1 MNKLRI
7 PIAIVFYSD
16 MSILELDIAGL
27 AVGKYLLKELSKY
40 GEDRVKAVTSNHEQ
54 DNNSALFAKFSNL
67 KTYSISELNL
77 RDWCNEGVLL
87 IDVRAWLS
95 SQNLEGIFS
104 CIKNAKNSVQFCESY
119 KFIPGAYRKA
129 MTLAVYVHP
138 EEVTPKLFKKKGV
151 TNDLGLEEVVNFDTL
166 NIVKKIYFDDEYF
179 AQFSLLITSYVDLAE
194 IERRIHFKKATDAMQ
209 KGVRIR
215 DPHTISIR
223 GNLSCGFGVE
233 IDANVIFEGDVVL
246 GDNVKI
252 NANSILRDC
261 RIDNDTIINPFSL
274 IEQSS
279 VGKNSFIGP
288 FARIRPG
295 CVVGN
300 KVQIGNYVEIK
311 NSNIGDRSRINH
323 HTFIGD
329 SLIADDVTIGAGTI
343 TCNHDGIGVSE
354 TVIERGVY
362 IGSGCNLVAPLNIG
376 AGATIGA
383 GSTITRDV
391 PAAKL
396 TLARSIQTTVHGW
409 VRPKSQRVDK

>member
-27 AVGKYLLKELSKY
+27 AAGEYLLKELSEH
-40 GEDRVKAVTSNHEQ
+40 GEDKVKAVTNNQ
-54 DNNSALFAKFSNL
+54 QYDNNSTSFSKFLNL
-67 KTYSISELNL
+67 KIYAITDIDL
-77 RDWCNEGVLL
+77 REWNNKGVLL
-87 IDVRAWLS
+87 IDARAWLT
-95 SQNLEGIFS
+95 SQNLDSIFFH
-104 CIKNAKNSVQFCESY
+104 IENTKTIIQFCESY
-119 KFIPGAYRKA
+119 KFIPGAYRDI
-129 MTLAVYVHP
+129 MTLAVYVPP
-138 EEVTPKLFKKKGV
+138 EEVKSKLFKKKGV
-151 TNDLGLEEVVNFDTL
+151 ANGAGLEEVVNFDTL
-166 NIVKKIYFDDEYF
+166 NIVKKIYLDDEHF
-179 AQFSLLITSYVDLAE
+179 AHFSLLITSYVDLAE
-194 IERRIHFKKATDAMQ
+194 IERRIHFKKAINAMQ
-209 KGVRIR
+209 EGVRIR

-261 RIDNDTIINPFSL
+261 RIGNDTVINPFSL
-274 IEQSS
+274 VEQSS
-279 VGKNSFIGP
+279 LGKNSFIGP

-295 CVVGN
+295 CVIGN

-311 NSNIGDRSRINH
+311 NSHIGDGSRVNH

-329 SLIADDVTIGAGTI
+329 SLLADDVTIGAGTI
-343 TCNHDGIGVSE
+343 TCNHDGIGVSK
-354 TVIERGVY
+354 TVIEQGAY

-383 GSTITRDV
+383 GSTITQNV

-409 VRPKSQRVDK
+409 VRPKSRKVGK